1 MTKANGTVQQINY
14 FQTYQ
19 SFQVKPKYY
28 TLSYALSHLMAT
40 IAWGEVL
47 NMREEASDPGN
58 FLDQSVL
65 ASLRELQDE
74 GDPDIVAEVGGLFL
88 KHSPEKVKAILE
100 ALETGD
106 AKGLYLGAHSLKSS
120 SAYIGALR
128 LSALAKDLEMMG
140 RSGALEGAR
149 DVAERLRG
157 EFDQVV
163 KALQAEIARSDQQQ
177 KKIQ

>member
-1 MTKANGTVQQINY
+1 
-14 FQTYQ
+14 
-19 SFQVKPKYY
+19 
-28 TLSYALSHLMAT
+28 
-40 IAWGEVL
+40 
-47 NMREEASDPGN
+47 MREDASDLGN

-88 KHSPEKVKAILE
+88 KHSPDKVKAILV

-106 AKGLYLGAHSLKSS
+106 AKGLYLAAHSLKSS
-120 SAYIGALR
+120 SAYIGAMR

-149 DVAERLRG
+149 DLADRMQE
-157 EFDQVV
+157 EFNLAT
-163 KALQAEIARSDQQQ
+163 KALQAEIARSDQNQ
-177 KKIQ
+177 KKIH

>member
-1 MTKANGTVQQINY
+1 MK
-14 FQTYQ
+14 
-19 SFQVKPKYY
+19 
-28 TLSYALSHLMAT
+28 
-40 IAWGEVL
+40 
-47 NMREEASDPGN
+47 EEASDPGS

-88 KHSPEKVKAILE
+88 KHSPDKVKAILE

-106 AKGLYLGAHSLKSS
+106 AKGIYLAAHSLKSS
-120 SAYIGALR
+120 SAYIGAMR
-128 LSALAKDLEMMG
+128 LSALARDLEMMG

-149 DVAERLRG
+149 DAADRLQE
-157 EFDQVV
+157 EFNLAA
-163 KALQAEIARSDQQQ
+163 KALQAEIARSDQNQ

>member
-1 MTKANGTVQQINY
+1 
-14 FQTYQ
+14 
-19 SFQVKPKYY
+19 
-28 TLSYALSHLMAT
+28 
-40 IAWGEVL
+40 
-47 NMREEASDPGN
+47 MREDASDPGN

-88 KHSPEKVKAILE
+88 KHSPDKVKAILV

-106 AKGLYLGAHSLKSS
+106 AKGLYLAAHSLKSS
-120 SAYIGALR
+120 SAYIGAMR
-128 LSALAKDLEMMG
+128 LSALARDLEMIG

-149 DVAERLRG
+149 DLADRLQE
-157 EFDQVV
+157 EFNLAT
-163 KALQAEIARSDQQQ
+163 KALQAEIARSDQNQ